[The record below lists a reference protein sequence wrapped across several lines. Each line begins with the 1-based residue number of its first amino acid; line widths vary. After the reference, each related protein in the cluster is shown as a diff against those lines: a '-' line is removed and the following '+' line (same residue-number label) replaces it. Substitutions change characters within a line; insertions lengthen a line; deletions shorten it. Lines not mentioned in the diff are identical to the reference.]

1 MLSAGATAVS
11 RRIALASG
19 TACLAAR
26 ARAQAQPAVP
36 WPNRPVRVITPAGPG
51 SDIDLIAR
59 ILAEGLAARL
69 GQPFPVENRPGAESV
84 LAAEAHTT
92 ARTGETLLVGAS
104 GIVTTVPLLHEGRL
118 PYDPQDLVPVA
129 TLGTGVLCLAAP
141 ATLPKSTLAALLDRV
156 RASPGALNWSSI
168 SGLNQLTFRLYLRE
182 HGLDMTYAAYRTM
195 PAAVLDLAAGRIHL
209 AIAPL
214 AVLLGPMRDGR
225 VRALA
230 VATSERAPLLAD
242 TPTAREAGFPEFEA
256 DAALGLFGWR
266 GMPETLRD
274 RLAVD
279 ATAIM
284 AEPAAQAR
292 LRSVGL
298 LLRHGGPAAFAD
310 VIATNKA
317 RAEAA
322 VRVLG
327 PRPPG

>member
-11 RRIALASG
+11 RRIVLASG
-19 TACLAAR
+19 TACLAGSV
-26 ARAQAQPAVP
+26 RAQVQPAVA

-59 ILAEGLAARL
+59 ILAEGLTARL

-92 ARTGETLLVGAS
+92 ARPGETLLVAAG
-104 GIVTTVPLLHEGRL
+104 GIVATVPLLHEGRL

-141 ATLPKSTLAALLDRV
+141 TTLPETTLAALLDRV

-168 SGLNQLTFRLYLRE
+168 AGLNQLVFRLYLRE

-195 PAAVLDLAAGRIHL
+195 PAAVLDLAAGRIQL
-209 AIAPL
+209 AIVPL
-214 AVLLGPMRDGR
+214 AVMLGPMREGR

-230 VATSERAPLLAD
+230 VATSERAPLLPD

-266 GMPETLRD
+266 GMPEALRD
-274 RLAVD
+274 RLAAE

-292 LRSVGL
+292 LRTVGL
-298 LLRHGGPAAFAD
+298 LLRPGGPNAFAQA
-310 VIATNKA
+310 IATNKA